1 MQYIGGKFRIGK
13 QLASF
18 LQSKLKPG
26 QTYIEPFCGA
36 CWVMQE
42 IKADKRIAS
51 DGCVPLVM
59 MFQELQK
66 GWIPPKNVTMAEYH
80 QTIKEPRSMAL
91 LAFVRIACSFAGK
104 WEGGYAKNSRGDN
117 YALSGHN
124 SLLKKLPL
132 IKDAEFRI
140 VDHYKDLLT
149 GIKGNL
155 IYCDP
160 PYASAHRNQY
170 RYFKEPFDHKEFW
183 DIVRESSKYN
193 DVYVSEY
200 SAPDDFEC
208 VLEIKAKLD
217 LRTKGDPTRIERLFK
232 YNKDYQRT

>member
-1 MQYIGGKFRIGK
+1 MRYMGGKFRIRK

-66 GWIPPKNVTMAEYH
+66 GWIPPKNVTVAEYH
-80 QTIKEPRSMAL
+80 QAIKEPRSMAL
-91 LAFVRIACSFAGK
+91 LAFVRIACSFGGI
-104 WEGGYAKNSRGDN
+104 WGSGYARDGNRNRADEGSRG
-117 YALSGHN
+117 
-124 SLLKKLPL
+124 LLKQLPL
-132 IKDAEFRI
+132 IQDVEFRT
-140 VDHYKDLLT
+140 VDHYRDLMLV
-149 GIKGNL
+149 GDNCL

-160 PYASAHRNQY
+160 PYKGSEKY
-170 RYFKEPFDHKEFW
+170 RYFKELFDTDEFW
-183 DIVRESSKYN
+183 DVVRESSKYN

-200 SAPDDFEC
+200 QAPDDFEC

-217 LRTKGDPTRIERLFK
+217 LRTKGDPTRIERLFNWK
-232 YNKDYQRT
+232 GVVK

>member
-1 MQYIGGKFRIGK
+1 MRYMGGKFRIRK

-51 DGCVPLVM
+51 DGCVPLIR
-59 MFQELQK
+59 MFQQLQR
-66 GWIPPKNVTMAEYH
+66 GWIPPAEVSEDLYKDIRNNLDIYPDALIGFTM
-80 QTIKEPRSMAL
+80 
-91 LAFVRIACSFAGK
+91 FACSFGGK
-104 WEGGYAKNSRGDN
+104 WGGGYARGGNRNWADEGSRG
-117 YALSGHN
+117 
-124 SLLKKLPL
+124 LLKQLPL
-132 IKDAEFRI
+132 IEDVNFYPCDYSDVMISYSYR
-140 VDHYKDLLT
+140 
-149 GIKGNL
+149 NSL
-155 IYCDP
+155 IYCDS
-160 PYASAHRNQY
+160 PYKGKPKY
-170 RYFKEPFDHKEFW
+170 DYFREAFDHDKFW

-208 VLEIKAKLD
+208 VLEIKTKLD
-217 LRTKGDPTRIERLFK
+217 LNTKGDLTRIERLFK
-232 YNKDYQRT
+232 WKGVVK